1 MLAAPWSSL
10 PIALLLLAMLAM
22 QPEGADAAED
32 RIFGSV
38 DDHGA
43 VVLTD
48 DPGNARLPV
57 VVSGAASPEPGTA
70 APPATPLLA
79 AAASAASG
87 HKTPFARIIQEAG
100 RQVNVPPELLQ
111 AVITV
116 ESGFNPRAV
125 SRKGARGLMQLMPAT
140 ARRFHARDSF
150 NPRQNVLAGA
160 RYLRQLLDRFQGD
173 MHLALAAYNAG
184 EHAVIRAGYRI
195 PAYAETQ
202 SYVPRVMAN
211 YHRLLAGE

>member
-1 MLAAPWSSL
+1 VLTASWSAFPAAFLLMATLAL
-10 PIALLLLAMLAM
+10 
-22 QPEGADAAED
+22 QPEGAGAAEG

-38 DDHGA
+38 DDNGT

-57 VVSGAASPEPGTA
+57 VVAGAAPPEPGTVTPRA
-70 APPATPLLA
+70 QALPATA
-79 AAASAASG
+79 ATANG
-87 HKTPFARIIQEAG
+87 GRQTPFARIIREAS
-100 RQVNVPPELLQ
+100 RQANVPPELLQ

-150 NPRQNVLAGA
+150 NPQQNVLAGA
-160 RYLRQLLDRFQGD
+160 RYLRQLLDRFKGD
-173 MHLALAAYNAG
+173 LHLALAAYNAG

-195 PAYAETQ
+195 PAFAETQ
-202 SYVPRVMAN
+202 LYVPRVIAN